1 MTARNSGKLT
11 PAVTEWSDGS
21 YRWLYELDMYHNPSM
36 LYIWF
41 KYLPLVFL
49 ALCVLALLTGEIP
62 VFLPL
67 LVMVIF
73 LLLLVIGYYVVAF
86 FRHGVAYHPFYMDEQ
101 YLSVNIGDPKQIR
114 HTFVTGRNGN
124 YMVVAFSGI
133 TSLRT
138 YRKWDLIDM
147 NAGTKFQVYVRP
159 EDYDFVLQY
168 ILEHVPE
175 RTRAKYEK
183 RK

>member
-67 LVMVIF
+67 LVMS
-73 LLLLVIGYYVVAF
+73 LLY
-86 FRHGVAYHPFYMDEQ
+86 GVRITALNQQAAAAKASVEALREENEILRVRAADSCSLEEIERRAREELGMQSLSAEQ
-101 YLSVNIGDPKQIR
+101 IV
-114 HTFVTGRNGN
+114 
-124 YMVVAFSGI
+124 
-133 TSLRT
+133 RT
-138 YRKWDLIDM
+138 DF
-147 NAGTKFQVYVRP
+147 AG
-159 EDYDFVLQY
+159 
-168 ILEHVPE
+168 
-175 RTRAKYEK
+175 
-183 RK
+183 